1 MNKPKDGIDYV
12 KQIPNSQYILLIDGS
27 VARLLKPTIK
37 NGKTYYNLRIKGE
50 IGQYSAEEIAK
61 LIK

>member
-1 MNKPKDGIDYV
+1 MTKSKNGMDFV
-12 KQIPNSQYILLIDGS
+12 KQIPDSQYIVLMDGE

-37 NGKTYYNLRIKGE
+37 NGKKHFYLSIKKKVNL
-50 IGQYSAEEIAK
+50 YSAEQIQE

>member
-1 MNKPKDGIDYV
+1 MTKSKNGMDFV
-12 KQIPNSQYILLIDGS
+12 KQIPESQYIVLMDGE